1 MKIFSD
7 LVHIIFNIS
16 WAADIAGTV
25 IMCALGAFWH
35 SDLAFG
41 PMWRKLT
48 GISEGQYDNIKA
60 KNLRLLLVPVAFLI
74 TANISAFCKHFEYH
88 TADKGFLIGYDIGLI
103 VVLFLAIQHIYAEK
117 PLALFGISAGYVMV
131 TMSIV
136 GAVVGVLV

>member
-7 LVHIIFNIS
+7 VLHIIFNIS
-16 WAADIAGTV
+16 WAADIAGTI
-25 IMCALGAFWH
+25 IMCGLGAFWH
-35 SDLAFG
+35 SDFAFG

-48 GISEGQYDNIKA
+48 GISEGEYNNVKA

-74 TANISAFCKHFEYH
+74 TANISAFCKHFDYH
-88 TADKGFLIGYDIGLI
+88 TASKGFLIGYDIGLI

-136 GAVVGVLV
+136 GAVVGILV